1 MTNGW
6 VIDCCGVW
14 NTVKASSE
22 ISKSSTGGYGILKT
36 NKTLHYSPSSGHK
49 LYGKQIIDFYVDEM
63 TETKKEITWIE
74 SARKNI
80 LSASVRVMPRGWE
93 VGLNEHDMDP
103 VQQWCEEHN
112 CGKRISFDTFQF
124 KNKKEMTMFL
134 LRWS

>member
-1 MTNGW
+1 M
-6 VIDCCGVW
+6 
-14 NTVKASSE
+14 
-22 ISKSSTGGYGILKT
+22 KT